1 MRSLHFRVTVIV
13 LGLCFPGTMANP
25 AGNSGGPVDSGCQ
38 GNEHLQT
45 NGSFPGEHEGLQATA
60 TVDASFNFFRVLLRS
75 HMKQEE
81 WKIKHLD
88 LSNSLISDMTLSSL
102 QYAPALEILNLS
114 NNAICS
120 ISLDAPSLASSQLT
134 RHRSSFRDGLPFLKV
149 LILQQNQLSDTPK
162 GLWKLKSLQSL
173 DLSFNR
179 ILQIGFSDFHNCLQ
193 LKNLYLKS
201 NKIFK
206 IHPDAFKDVKNLQVL
221 DLSNNALTAIL
232 PMMVMALE
240 LPQLNA
246 DLANNLWQCDQSVT
260 LFQNSLS
267 ESWRAKWGVI
277 CNKSTGTEEAPE
289 ETPQGRTST
298 ALLLPPT
305 ELHHVEHQQGRQAE
319 QRRTG
324 MPRPTPGR
332 HAHQSSGVSE
342 ERKWPPRRVRAARD
356 VQASDR
362 QEENEEHQDLV
373 LAVCLSVFITF
384 VVAFCLGA
392 LTRPYVDKLW
402 LHACRNRSPGPA
414 STYTN
419 EGFYDDAVAA
429 RDIEQH
435 SRTEQQQ
442 SVHNPN
448 LYENQEDF
456 LETQPNTYLTVLPDR
471 TLGRS
476 NWRSSEPHGDSNT
489 GAGNTYDRVLLT
501 GSVSRD
507 VNQQVTSGA
516 PQPVYANDF
525 PGDFNHESVAQECL
539 PTGRSVGNAS
549 VAGTP
554 QMLSSSTHDVNGSGQ
569 PLSKEKP
576 VTASQ
581 MLTHTNAQRT
591 AENHERGSTEQLP
604 SGIPGFPVE
613 FSKETQLSSDR
624 NWLSTQQIP
633 VAEAGAKADL
643 SLYYSGVTHSDP
655 EGTDPPDFPPR
666 WGCGEGVTPAN
677 EEPLQ
682 KYAHF
687 DPQYKLESDYDSD
700 EGSLFTLS
708 STSSEG
714 ARDVAEEETPG
725 EECCG
730 VSGPLQ
736 DKSSG
741 VSRENITSEGS
752 LEDATTSQKF
762 LRNYE
767 NHKDHFEKL
776 PISCPDSGLGNIH
789 LESVSDTHRFENPLA
804 LPSSLGGSPVSG
816 EVSSTVH
823 YGYDI
828 APQPEAVEWHY
839 SLKDLIFSNAGVP
852 SDPEQ
857 GDYHEID
864 KKENMKL
871 SFRE

>member
-1 MRSLHFRVTVIV
+1 MMRNLHFRATVIV
-13 LGLCFPGTMANP
+13 LGLCFAGTVANP
-25 AGNSGGPVDSGCQ
+25 TGKSSGSVNSECQ
-38 GNEHLQT
+38 GNEHLHT
-45 NGSFPGEHEGLQATA
+45 NGSFPGEYEGLQATA
-60 TVDASFNFFRVLLRS
+60 TVYASFNFFRVLLRS

-88 LSNSLISDMTLSSL
+88 LSNSLISNMTLSSL

-114 NNAICS
+114 NNAIWS
-120 ISLDAPSLASSQLT
+120 ISLDVPSLASSQLK
-134 RHRSSFRDGLPFLKV
+134 RHGSSFRDGLPFLKV
-149 LILQQNQLSDTPK
+149 LILQRNQLSDTPK

-221 DLSNNALTAIL
+221 DLSNNALTTVL
-232 PMMVMALE
+232 PMMVMALQ
-240 LPQLNA
+240 LPQLNV

-267 ESWRAKWGVI
+267 ESWREKWSVI
-277 CNKSTGTEEAPE
+277 CSKSTGTEEAPGE
-289 ETPQGRTST
+289 TPGETPQGRTST
-298 ALLLPPT
+298 VPLLLPT
-305 ELHHVEHQQGRQAE
+305 ELHQVKHQQGRRVE
-319 QRRTG
+319 PRGRR

-384 VVAFCLGA
+384 VVAFILGA
-392 LTRPYVDKLW
+392 LTRPYVDKLR
-402 LHACRNRSPGPA
+402 LQGCRNRSPGPA

-429 RDIEQH
+429 RDMQH
-435 SRTEQQQ
+435 SRMERQQ

-456 LETQPNTYLTVLPDR
+456 LETEPNTYLTVLPDR

-489 GAGNTYDRVLLT
+489 RAGHTYDRMLLT

-507 VNQQVTSGA
+507 INQQVTSGA

-549 VAGTP
+549 VAGTS
-554 QMLSSSTHDVNGSGQ
+554 QVLSSSTHDVNESGQ

-591 AENHERGSTEQLP
+591 GENQETGSTEQLP

-624 NWLSTQQIP
+624 NWLSTQQIQ
-633 VAEAGAKADL
+633 VAGAGAKADL
-643 SLYYSGVTHSDP
+643 PLYYSGVTHGDP
-655 EGTDPPDFPPR
+655 EGTDPPDFPQR
-666 WGCGEGVTPAN
+666 WGYDQGVTPAN
-677 EEPLQ
+677 EEPMQ

-687 DPQYKLESDYDSD
+687 DPQYNLESDYDSD

-714 ARDVAEEETPG
+714 ARDVAKEETHG

-730 VSGPLQ
+730 VSGSLQ
-736 DKSSG
+736 DKNSG
-741 VSRENITSEGS
+741 VSGENIISEGS
-752 LEDATTSQKF
+752 LEDTTTSQKF

-767 NHKDHFEKL
+767 NHKDHFKKL
-776 PISCPDSGLGNIH
+776 SISCPDSGLGNTH

-816 EVSSTVH
+816 EVSSTFH
-823 YGYDI
+823 YDYDI
-828 APQPEAVEWHY
+828 TPQPQAVEWHC

-852 SDPEQ
+852 ADPEE
-857 GDYHEID
+857 GDCHEID
-864 KKENMKL
+864 
-871 SFRE
+871 SD